1 MQDKFEGA
9 LVGLAVGDAVGTT
22 LEFKPRGTFIPI
34 TDMEGGGPFRLRVGE
49 WTDDTSMALCLANS
63 LIQHKGFNPEDQMNR
78 YCNWWR
84 VGYMSSTGDC
94 FDIGGTVMSALDNY
108 IEHADP
114 FSGSTDE
121 DTAGNGSLMRLAPIP
136 IFYASNKELAV
147 KYAGESSRTT
157 HGAAECIDSC
167 RLFTSL
173 IIESY
178 NAASKEAIF
187 EQCAYQ
193 PYAPNVIEIANRS
206 FMSKSYQELTGS
218 GYVIES
224 LESALWCFMNSD
236 NFEEAILLS
245 ANIGNDADTTAAICG
260 QIAGAYYGFSGI
272 PEKWSNAIVMASEI
286 KQWASE
292 LALIGERECKTN
304 L

>member
-1 MQDKFEGA
+1 MKDKFEGA

-34 TDMEGGGPFRLRVGE
+34 TDMEGGGPFRLRVG
-49 WTDDTSMALCLANS
+49 
-63 LIQHKGFNPEDQMNR
+63 
-78 YCNWWR
+78 NWWR

>member
-121 DTAGNGSLMRLAPIP
+121 DTAGNGSLMRLVPIP

-193 PYAPNVIEIANRS
+193 PYAPSVIEIANRS

-286 KQWASE
+286 KQWANE
-292 LALIGERECKTN
+292 LATIGKTE
-304 L
+304 LEKSS